1 MTLTTTQFKTLK
13 KLLPEARCFT
23 QPEQCIAYSYD
34 NSRLQQIPSA
44 VLLAQSETEI
54 SSIVAWCHQHKV
66 ALTCRGRGTG
76 TAGAAVPEPGG
87 VVISLE
93 QMDQIIKVDPANRVM
108 VVEPGVT
115 NQSIQDAATEHGF
128 FWPPDPTSS
137 AFCSVGGNLGC
148 NSAGPR
154 AVKYGSVREN
164 TLGLRA
170 VDGTGAAFSTGCYTT
185 KGVVGY
191 DLTRLLIG
199 SEGTLSIIT
208 QATLK
213 LQPLPEQKQM
223 LRLLYDSI
231 HNAAEAVASIM
242 AQPVIPYSLEL
253 MDGKAINMIRDYAN
267 LELPDNAK
275 ALLLVEVDGS
285 SATIGHSVSVI
296 EQAAENSGLIDI
308 FHAKTEAQQAHLWR
322 TRKALS
328 PALRTVA
335 PKKINEDIV
344 VPVASIPRLLEQLER
359 IEERHAI
366 QIVTFGHAGNGNL
379 HVNLLIDPSV
389 PEQLAAAEKA
399 LDELFRLTLELN
411 GTLSGEHGVGRV
423 KK

>member
-1 MTLTTTQFKTLK
+1 
-13 KLLPEARCFT
+13 
-23 QPEQCIAYSYD
+23 
-34 NSRLQQIPSA
+34 
-44 VLLAQSETEI
+44 
-54 SSIVAWCHQHKV
+54 
-66 ALTCRGRGTG
+66 RGRGTG
-76 TAGAAVPEPGG
+76 TTGAAVPEVGG
-87 VVISLE
+87 VVLSLE
-93 QMDQIIKVDPANRVM
+93 QMDQIIRVDPANRVIM
-108 VVEPGVT
+108 VEPGVT
-115 NQSIQDAATEHGF
+115 NQAVQDAAAEHGF

-154 AVKYGSVREN
+154 AVKFGSVREN

-170 VDGTGAAFSTGCYTT
+170 VDGTGAIFSTGCYTT

-199 SEGTLSIIT
+199 AEGTLGIIT
-208 QATLK
+208 EATLK

-223 LRLLYDSI
+223 LRLLYDSV
-231 HNAAEAVASIM
+231 HTAAEAVATIM

-267 LELPDNAK
+267 LQLPDNAK
-275 ALLLVEVDGS
+275 ALLLVEVDGG
-285 SATIGHSVSVI
+285 SATINDAVSAI
-296 EQAAENSGLIDI
+296 ERAATNSGLVEI
-308 FHAKTEAQQAHLWR
+308 FHAQTDEQQEQLWR

-335 PKKINEDIV
+335 PKKINEDVV
-344 VPVASIPRLLEQLER
+344 VPVASIPHLIEQLEL
-359 IEERHAI
+359 IETHHAI

-379 HVNLLIDPSV
+379 HVNLLIDPNDPDQMV
-389 PEQLAAAEKA
+389 AAEKA
-399 LDELFRLTLELN
+399 LDEIFRLTLELN

-423 KK
+423 KREHVAREIDPVALRLMQAIKAQFDPKHILNPSTTLPLHSEIQSR